1 MSFGRTEAT
10 TADQPIRDEARRTHA
25 EVLRSF
31 TPPGRRPKARNSSA
45 DRDPTDMID
54 SEEDPT
60 LRAVLVGILREP
72 NRLRNSNRTL

>member
-1 MSFGRTEAT
+1 MSLGRTEAT

-54 SEEDPT
+54 T
-60 LRAVLVGILREP
+60 R
-72 NRLRNSNRTL
+72 RTQRSGRCWSGYCGNLTA